1 MSQSELEFSYSDK
14 KGTKIFASATTTLQM
29 KMTTFVGFLLSR
41 KVFVECSKYY
51 SHIHIMFTLLSKI
64 CQYTSYHD

>member
-41 KVFVECSKYY
+41 KVFVECSKFKIFFTY
-51 SHIHIMFTLLSKI
+51 SYNVYITV
-64 CQYTSYHD
+64 